1 MNGPLVPLIA
11 LFFIVIQNFL
21 TAIMVTELA
30 RPRGKKMVMYAV
42 AAAVVIGGLAGFAWT
57 FVLSTSVVFTVLA
70 SMLVAGGIAYRW
82 AEVMARDIAEQL
94 RMASTVAKFGRE
106 NFERLDTRGEGE
118 FGTAHLYEVLESN
131 TFPESGQ
138 WLIKHMQ
145 KHISDIGHAA
155 GTAGVPVG
163 AVPYGGGGGYVYTVY
178 RVSVRDLQTY
188 ESRLKDKYRAWL

>member
-1 MNGPLVPLIA
+1 
-11 LFFIVIQNFL
+11 
-21 TAIMVTELA
+21 
-30 RPRGKKMVMYAV
+30 
-42 AAAVVIGGLAGFAWT
+42 
-57 FVLSTSVVFTVLA
+57 
-70 SMLVAGGIAYRW
+70 
-82 AEVMARDIAEQL
+82 
-94 RMASTVAKFGRE
+94 
-106 NFERLDTRGEGE
+106 
-118 FGTAHLYEVLESN
+118 VLESN

-145 KHISDIGHAA
+145 QHISDIGHAA